1 MIKDEEFEKK
11 LAAERQELLAKAKE
25 AREAKEKPEEKP
37 KVEPKESYPEG
48 QTVLDTDLI
57 ALYKINGVRKV
68 QAISI
73 EQFHE
78 FTKKKP
84 FKDCYSMQIYR
95 TDLSKYA
102 VLSW

>member
-1 MIKDEEFEKK
+1 MTKTEEFQKQ
-11 LAAERQELLAKAKE
+11 LDAERQELLAKAKE
-25 AREAKEKPEEKP
+25 AKEAKEKPKAEPKIEEK
-37 KVEPKESYPEG
+37 ETYSEG
-48 QTVLDTDLI
+48 QTVNEPDLI
-57 ALYKINGVRKV
+57 ALYKIGDVRKIH
-68 QAISI
+68 AITI
-73 EQFHE
+73 EQFNE